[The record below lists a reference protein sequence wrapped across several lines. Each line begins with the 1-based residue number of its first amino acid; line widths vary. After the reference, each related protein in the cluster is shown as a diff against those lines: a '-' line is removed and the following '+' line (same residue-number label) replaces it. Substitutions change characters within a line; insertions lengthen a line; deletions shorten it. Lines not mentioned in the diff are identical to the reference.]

1 MLIFSYKCLFLDSTT
16 VALHDSQLWFIYVLL
31 GFGTAPLFIKKKKK
45 NPVLAL
51 KCKKQTNKQKK
62 VFESLV
68 VVCCCLHL

>member
-31 GFGTAPLFIKKKKK
+31 GFGTAPLFIKKKK

-51 KCKKQTNKQKK
+51 KCKKQTNKQK

-68 VVCCCLHL
+68 VVCCLHL